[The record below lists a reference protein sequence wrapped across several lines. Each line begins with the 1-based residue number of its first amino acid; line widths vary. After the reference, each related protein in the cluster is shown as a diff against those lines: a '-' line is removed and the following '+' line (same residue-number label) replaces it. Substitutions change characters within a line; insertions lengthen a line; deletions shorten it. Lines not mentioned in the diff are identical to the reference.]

1 MADGR
6 LDRATQDRVL
16 DLCWKLEEL
25 DDVGKLFAL
34 FPAVS

>member
-1 MADGR
+1 MAHGR

-16 DLCWKLEEL
+16 DLCWHLEAL